1 MEQTFSTVPA
11 ALEAFREGKMLIV
24 VDDERRENEGDLIMA
39 AEHVTEEAMAFIVR
53 HTGGVVCLA
62 LENAIADQLDLP
74 PMVSRNT
81 ARLQT
86 QFTVSIDA
94 AEGITTGISAH
105 DRAKTIRA
113 AILPGA
119 KPDDLHRPGHVF
131 PLRAADGGVLRRAGH
146 TEAAVDLCRLAG
158 LRTGAILSE
167 LMDAE
172 GVMLRLPELLAFA
185 KEHALPILS
194 IADLI
199 AHRRRNETLIT
210 RESDA
215 NLETDT
221 GEWHI
226 RVYRDVMTNDEHVAL
241 VKGDVRT
248 DDPVLVRVH
257 SECLTGDVFGSQH
270 CDCGRQ
276 LKEAMRRIAEDGRG
290 VIVYMRQEGRGIGL
304 ANKIRA
310 YELQQQGLDTVEANE
325 RLGFP
330 MDLREYGIGAQ
341 MLLDLGVRNIRLLT
355 NNPKKL
361 AGLDGYGLSIVE
373 QVQIECEPVSER
385 ERSYL
390 RTKKTKMGHVLRGV

>member
-1 MEQTFSTVPA
+1 MEQKLSQPADAVA
-11 ALEAFREGKMLIV
+11 ALRDGKMIIV

-39 AEHVTEEAMAFIVR
+39 AEHMTEEAMAFIVR

-62 LENAIADQLDLP
+62 LSNGIADQLDLP
-74 PMVSRNT
+74 PMVSTNT

-94 AEGITTGISAH
+94 AEGTTTGISAH
-105 DRAKTIRA
+105 DRCETVRV
-113 AILPGA
+113 AIHSDAQPNHLR
-119 KPDDLHRPGHVF
+119 RPGHIF

-158 LRTGAILSE
+158 LREGAVLSE
-167 LMDAE
+167 LMDDA
-172 GVMLRLPELLAFA
+172 GSMLRLPQILSFA
-185 KEHALPILS
+185 AHHNIVVVS

-199 AHRRRNETLIT
+199 AHRRRSEALIAH
-210 RESDA
+210 ESAAD
-215 NLETDT
+215 LETDT
-221 GEWHI
+221 GAWKIHA
-226 RVYRDVMTNDEHVAL
+226 YRDVMTNEEHVAL
-241 VKGDVRT
+241 VQGDVRT
-248 DDPVLVRVH
+248 MEPVLVRVH

-270 CDCGRQ
+270 CDCGKQ
-276 LKEAMRRIAEDGRG
+276 LHEAMRRVSQEGRG

-310 YELQQQGLDTVEANE
+310 YELQQSGLDTVEANE
-325 RLGFP
+325 KLGFP

-341 MLLDLGVRNIRLLT
+341 MLLDLGVKKIKLLT

-361 AGLDGYGLSIVE
+361 AGLDGYGLTIVE
-373 QVQIECEPVSER
+373 QVAIECEPASER

-390 RTKKTKMGHVLRGV
+390 RTKKKKMGHALRGV